1 MAAGQDSNSNPQ
13 QMACNVQPAMQE
25 NICHWVWTGAQAT
38 CLPHALHAAKEH
50 IKIQGGQ
57 ALVYHAHREHTLLKK
72 VQHTVHHAWRDLTKP
87 VMANHNATC
96 ASKED
101 TALRHQPPNAFLV
114 LLVNMQPVSDHHHAH
129 YAREIRIP
137 AKKGPP
143 TAQYAL
149 EI

>member
-1 MAAGQDSNSNPQ
+1 
-13 QMACNVQPAMQE
+13 MQE
-25 NICHWVWTGAQAT
+25 NTCQLGLARVQVTRPPLACHVQKGHIKMQRGRVPAR
-38 CLPHALHAAKEH
+38 HAL
-50 IKIQGGQ
+50 Q
-57 ALVYHAHREHTLLKK
+57 EHTLLKK

-114 LLVNMQPVSDHHHAH
+114 LLVNMQPVSDHHRAH